1 MGTASTRRLIPVS
14 ESATFRNTV
23 ATAVQWALDVGTK
36 GGPAPTLHFVYPIK
50 WRPVE
55 GEPVVPTDAEGILE
69 RVRAWAEE
77 DLEAADSDLDVEI
90 ETATIGEERYL
101 FSPGDYAEIL
111 WEYAEAHGIEQIL
124 LDPEFSPGGSA
135 PMIPPLKAEL
145 EARGLAVETA
155 PVERISRRGP
165 IPSRATLSKGAV
177 VFGSTYAFYLLVAGS
192 LSLFDLFTGGIA
204 ALLATGIFA
213 GITVE
218 NRPSYL
224 ETAMRVGRL
233 LVYFPYLLWEIAKAN
248 LVVAYIILHPNLP
261 IDPEM
266 ERFEAAVWGDYAVT
280 TLANSITLT
289 PGTLSV
295 DVKRDSLYIHT
306 LTETAREDLAGGAL
320 ERAVRFVF
328 WGRGAMQVPTPRERS
343 AVEGLEAAAV
353 REGVREAIEEFTDRG
368 EVPVPERPERGEEP

>member
-23 ATAVQWALDVGTK
+23 ATAVQSALDAGTRD
-36 GGPAPTLHFVYPIK
+36 APVTLHFVYPIK

-55 GEPVVPTDAEGILE
+55 GEPVVPTDAQAELD

-77 DLEAADSDLDVEI
+77 DLDAADADQTVEI
-90 ETATIGEERYL
+90 ETATIGEDRYL
-101 FSPGDYAEIL
+101 FAPGDYAEIL
-111 WEYAEAHGIEQIL
+111 WEYATANDVDGLL
-124 LDPEFSPGGSA
+124 LDPEFSPGDSA

-145 EARGLAVETA
+145 EARGLEVETA

-165 IPSRATLSKGAV
+165 IPSRATLSKGAI

-192 LSLFDLFTGGIA
+192 LSRFDLFTGGIA
-204 ALLATGIFA
+204 SLLATGVFA

-218 NRPSYL
+218 GRPNYGQM
-224 ETAMRVGRL
+224 AMRVGRL

-248 LVVAYIILHPNLP
+248 LTVAYIILHPRLP
-261 IDPEM
+261 IDPKM
-266 ERFEAAVWGDYAVT
+266 QRFEAAVWGDYAVT

-289 PGTLSV
+289 PGTLTV

-328 WGRGAMQVPTPRERS
+328 WGRGAMTVPSPNVRD
-343 AVEGLEAAAV
+343 AVESLEAAAV
-353 REGVREAIEEFTDRG
+353 REGVPESIEEFTDRG
-368 EVPVPERPERGEEP
+368 EVPVPERADWGEEP